1 MSIVKKICEFIKKKN
16 IVKEICEFIKKYE
29 NGIKIWSYCALGI
42 SIFFLIGSFVGVD
55 ESTSDTLPTIYGI
68 SIFFAVI
75 FIVLWLMIVLAREW
89 QKVEAR
95 NREYKVATE
104 FEFQKLDDGNWKITK
119 YIGFDEENIEIPSRI
134 EDKKIVTVGES
145 LFENNTT
152 IKHVKIGDGIQVI
165 ENNAFAGC
173 ELVETISL
181 PNTINKI
188 GDFAFKKTAITEI
201 IFPSSIAEMG
211 KGVCYDCCNLEKATF
226 PEGLSEIF
234 DEAFYH
240 CAKLE
245 NINIPQ
251 SIKRIGKRAFEGCR
265 IYNSLNFHEGLEV
278 IAESAFELKPQSDYK
293 GRIKILL
300 PKSLKLIEK
309 DAFRNCDISEVKFKS
324 GCAAKLEDG
333 AFYGIGCISND
344 QFISLCIPSSITD
357 IKRIFHTE
365 YYSTNSV
372 RNEYGSVVRDA
383 KGDVVYSTVHQSYD
397 HIPQYLTI
405 YCESGSAAM
414 VFARENKIKCGNY
427 EDGLKI

>member
-1 MSIVKKICEFIKKKN
+1 MSIVKKLCEFIKEKKIN
-16 IVKEICEFIKKYE
+16 LKK
-29 NGIKIWSYCALGI
+29 WSYVALGI

-55 ESTSDTLPTIYGI
+55 ESTLDTLPTIYGI
-68 SIFFAVI
+68 SIFFVVI
-75 FIVLWLMIVLAREW
+75 FIALRLMIVLERVS
-89 QKVEAR
+89 QKIEAC
-95 NREYKVATE
+95 NRQYKLVTE
-104 FEFQKLDDGNWKITK
+104 FEFQKQDDGDWKITK

-134 EDKKIVTVGES
+134 KDKKIVTVGES
-145 LFENNTT
+145 LFENNKT
-152 IKHVKIGDGIQVI
+152 IKHVKIGNGIQVI

-188 GDFAFKKTAITEI
+188 GDFAFRKTAITEI
-201 IFPSSIAEMG
+201 IFPSSIVELR
-211 KGVCYDCCNLEKATF
+211 KGVCHDCKSLKKVTL
-226 PEGLSEIF
+226 PEGLSEIS
-234 DEAFYH
+234 DETF
-240 CAKLE
+240 CDCEKLE

-251 SIKRIGKRAFEGCR
+251 GIKRIGKRAFEGCR

-278 IAESAFELKPQSDYK
+278 IAESAFALKPQSDYK

-309 DAFRNCDISEVKFKS
+309 DAFSNCDISEVKFKS
-324 GCAAKLEDG
+324 GCVAKLEDG
-333 AFYGIGCISND
+333 AFHGIGDVANE
-344 QFISLCIPSSITD
+344 QFISLCIPRSITN

-372 RNEYGSVVRDA
+372 RDENGRIVRDGNGA
-383 KGDVVYSTVHQSYD
+383 IVYSTVHHSYD
-397 HIPQYLTI
+397 HIPKYLTI